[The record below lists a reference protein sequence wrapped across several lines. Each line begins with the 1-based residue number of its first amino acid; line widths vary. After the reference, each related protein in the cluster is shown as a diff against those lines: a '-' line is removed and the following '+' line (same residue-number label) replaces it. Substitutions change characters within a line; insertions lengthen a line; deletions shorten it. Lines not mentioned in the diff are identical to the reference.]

1 MSIPPPISVVIPAR
15 NRAHTLPRSLDS
27 VLAQTCPAAEIIVVD
42 DGSSDSTQE
51 IVEGYRDR
59 GIIYSRLPRGG
70 GAQAAR
76 THGIGLARH
85 EWIAFQDSDDMW
97 LPNKLAL
104 QVEALRERQF
114 NSAVA
119 VHGDCIKRDDSTGIE
134 LALPVP
140 LTSGTCYKQLLLHP
154 SVMFPGLLVSRNCIA
169 QAGGLDNNCP
179 SYQEWDTAIRLARH
193 CEFVHIREP
202 LFIWYWHT
210 GETISKDIGRDLD
223 GFQYVI
229 EKHRDEIMFHHGI
242 RGWRTVCL
250 QNISRALLHG
260 LFDSAGSMLKKV
272 SPNSSRALAATFVR
286 LGFFPRGGGRLLRYA
301 AMLPL

>member
-1 MSIPPPISVVIPAR
+1 MSVTLPISVVIPAK
-15 NRAHTLPRSLDS
+15 NRAHTLPRCLDS
-27 VLAQTCPAAEIIVVD
+27 ILAQTYPAAEIIVVD
-42 DGSSDSTQE
+42 DGSIDNTYEVLES
-51 IVEGYRDR
+51 YRDR
-59 GIIYSRLPRGG
+59 GIKYSRLPQGS

-76 THGIGLARH
+76 SHGIRLARH
-85 EWIAFQDSDDMW
+85 EWIAFQDSDDQW

-104 QVEALRERQF
+104 QVEALCERQF
-114 NSAVA
+114 NKAVA
-119 VHGDCIKRDDSTGIE
+119 VHGDGIKRDESTGID

-140 LTSGTCYKQLLLHP
+140 LTSGTCYRQLLLHP
-154 SVMFPGLLVSRNCIA
+154 SVMFPALLVSRDCIA

-202 LFIWYWHT
+202 LFVWYWHT
-210 GETISKDIGRDLD
+210 GETISKDIGRDLQ

-229 EKHRDEIMFHHGI
+229 ENHRDEIVFHHGI

-250 QNISRALLHG
+250 QNITRALLHG
-260 LFDSAGSMLKKV
+260 LFDNARSMLKNV
-272 SPNSSRALAATFVR
+272 PPHTSRALAATFVR